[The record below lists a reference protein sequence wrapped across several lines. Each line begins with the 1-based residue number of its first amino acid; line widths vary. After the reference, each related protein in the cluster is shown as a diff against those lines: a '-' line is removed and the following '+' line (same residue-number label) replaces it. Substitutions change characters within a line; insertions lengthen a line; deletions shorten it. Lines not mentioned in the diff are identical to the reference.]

1 MSGPAPA
8 LRYRAAWVLPIIAPP
23 IRGGWVDIDAGGH
36 VIRAVGGGGATLPGY
51 PGDRIDLGNVAL
63 LPGLVNAHTH
73 LELSGHREAS
83 PPASSMPAWA
93 RTLGDQVAAAG
104 GIRTDPIPDAVAQAH
119 AAGTILIGDIGNTL
133 AALPVL
139 DAAPVEAVLF
149 QEQIGFN
156 VGPDEADAI
165 ARRMAERIAARP
177 ADAAAPGGTILRG
190 AAHAPF
196 SVSPALFRSL
206 AAHVPG
212 PRSVHL
218 AESVEE
224 LRFLRDGG
232 GPWRDLLGVRGRWD
246 PAWQPPGAGPVDYL
260 DRLGWLRDDT
270 LVVHGVHLEP
280 DELERLR
287 DAGAT
292 LVTCPRSNAW
302 TGAGVPPVADFYAS
316 GARVAVGTDSL
327 ASAPDLNLFGE
338 LAELHRLAPAVP
350 PSRLLRSATLDGAV
364 ALGRSATFG
373 AIAPGRR
380 AALLA
385 VELPG
390 ALDDVE
396 QYLVSGIDPAQVAWV
411 PTHPC

>member
-1 MSGPAPA
+1 MSGPALA
-8 LRYRAAWVLPIIAPP
+8 LRYRAAWILPIVAPP
-23 IRGGWVDIDAGGH
+23 IRDGWVDIDAGGNL
-36 VIRAVGGGGATLPGY
+36 VRAVGGGGAASPGR
-51 PGDRIDLGNVAL
+51 PSDCIDLGNVAL

-73 LELSGHREAS
+73 LELSGHRETS
-83 PPASSMPAWA
+83 PPTSSMPAWA
-93 RTLGDQVAAAG
+93 RALGDRVAAGG
-104 GIRTDPIPDAVAQAH
+104 GIRTDAIPDAVAQAH

-149 QEQIGFN
+149 EEQIGFN

-165 ARRMAERIAARP
+165 AGRMAMGIAARP
-177 ADAAAPGGTILRG
+177 AGAAAGRTILRG
-190 AAHAPF
+190 AAHAPY

-206 AAHVPG
+206 ATQLPG

-218 AESVEE
+218 AESAEE
-224 LRFLRDGG
+224 LQFLRDGS
-232 GPWRDLLGVRGRWD
+232 GPWRDLLAARGRWD
-246 PAWQPPGAGPVDYL
+246 PGWRPPGTGPVDYL

-270 LVVHGVHLEP
+270 LVVHGVQLER

-316 GARVAVGTDSL
+316 GVRLAVGTDSL
-327 ASAPDLNLFGE
+327 ASAPDLNVFGE

-350 PSRLLRSATLDGAV
+350 PSRLLRSATLDGAA
-364 ALGRSATFG
+364 ALGRNATHG
-373 AIAPGRR
+373 AIASGRR

-396 QYLVSGIDPAQVAWV
+396 EYLVSGIDPAQVAWV
-411 PTHPC
+411 PTQAC